1 MPPHSRRRR
10 GSHAIAS
17 VTQAHEQ
24 RLEHVRPQDLRPKL
38 TNDRPLGVL
47 GRLFCLQLCRFCFMT
62 PGRIGCDRAIPTK
75 GDSGPARIRLL
86 ARGSFAGSAIQ
97 VMLAGEHLLVTGWI
111 STLFMRE
118 NCGKAFPVYH
128 YLTEDIT
135 PYAR

>member
-1 MPPHSRRRR
+1 
-10 GSHAIAS
+10 
-17 VTQAHEQ
+17 
-24 RLEHVRPQDLRPKL
+24 
-38 TNDRPLGVL
+38 
-47 GRLFCLQLCRFCFMT
+47 MT

-97 VMLAGEHLLVTGWI
+97 VMLAGEHLLVTCWI

-118 NCGKAFPVYH
+118 NCGKALPVYH